1 MLGALDLFKQGGE
14 GLRYLVMSGVSA
26 AMSLGIPFVLHE
38 GLSVPPSIAV
48 AIGLGTAFLV
58 NFATAKHYVF
68 KRKGFAK
75 AQFGRFTL
83 VSFLFRLGEYLAFL
97 VLHSVIGIE
106 YMIANF
112 SVLLASFALKFF
124 VYKGFVF
131 AHRSG
136 RLGKAQETT
145 GQGHLT
151 EVALKEAIGKEAVHV
166 R

>member
-1 MLGALDLFKQGGE
+1 MKAC
-14 GLRYLVMSGVSA
+14 R
-26 AMSLGIPFVLHE
+26 
-38 GLSVPPSIAV
+38 PPSIAV

-83 VSFLFRLGEYLAFL
+83 VSFLFRLSEYLAFL

-131 AHRSG
+131 AQRSG

-145 GQGHLT
+145 G
-151 EVALKEAIGKEAVHV
+151 
-166 R
+166 

>member
-1 MLGALDLFKQGGE
+1 MATNGVRSSGRPGGYQR
-14 GLRYLVMSGVSA
+14 LMSG
-26 AMSLGIPFVLHE
+26 P
-38 GLSVPPSIAV
+38 
-48 AIGLGTAFLV
+48 
-58 NFATAKHYVF
+58 
-68 KRKGFAK
+68 
-75 AQFGRFTL
+75 
-83 VSFLFRLGEYLAFL
+83 
-97 VLHSVIGIE
+97 LHSVIGIE

-112 SVLLASFALKFF
+112 SVLLASFTLKFF

-151 EVALKEAIGKEAVHV
+151 KFALKEAIGKEAVHV